1 MMVRRPDWFT
11 SVRNRMGNSLTGFSA
26 PRKGINPTFVALL
39 ITACFA
45 LAVYPAMPD
54 GLTGWDPIQFA
65 LGLKHFDMAHHQPH
79 PPGYLGHMA
88 LAWLFD
94 RLGAD
99 AGISVRLASLLAG
112 AGMVFGTFVL
122 GRDSAEYAAGIVAA
136 LLAASHPLTAYSAL
150 SGESYSIEALGAVA
164 LILVGLRVTRDSGP
178 LTLTLFFGLYGL
190 LGGVRQSLPLYFF
203 PFALWRLIEFC
214 RGRKPFVRPAWFAAA
229 AGTAI
234 AGIAVWAIPLSLLA
248 GGHKTLSG
256 SFVNQ
261 FFSVFGRAYSPLM
274 GAGLPAVLSNLDGL
288 WRFALSALSVSGI
301 LTAVLWPFA
310 RGRAS
315 RSTSDI
321 LLFACWFI
329 PPLAWF
335 VLMYVYKP
343 EHLLLWVPAFSILA
357 GSVLT
362 RLQGTVRRLLPV
374 VVAAIVATQAALF
387 LSPPI
392 WWTGTVGA
400 KSLPGIQYADTLSS
414 DTARTLSELAGD
426 NPASM
431 MVVTRDARFTF
442 RDAMFRLPEMQVFW
456 MIDSDSTGV
465 PMRGGEVCTG
475 HDFQTRCNSGR
486 PFWDWD
492 HISPVATVNIGP
504 EVRHI
509 AWFAA
514 PSSPFLPELRSRI
527 GTRSVTRPPV
537 TDFLVTDV
545 GDGPVD
551 LTIGPYAFIRRTP
564 AR

>member
-1 MMVRRPDWFT
+1 MVCRPDWFI
-11 SVRNRMGNSLTGFSA
+11 SVRNRVSNRLTGLSA
-26 PRKGINPTFVALL
+26 PRKGIGPTVIAVL

-45 LAVYPAMPD
+45 IAVYPAMPD

-88 LAWLFD
+88 LAWLCD

-99 AGISVRLASLLAG
+99 AGSSVRMASLLAG

-122 GRDSAEYAAGIVAA
+122 GRRLFGDAAGIVAA

-150 SGESYSIEALGAVA
+150 SGESYSIEALGAVT
-164 LILVGLRVTRDSGP
+164 LLLVGLRVTRSSGAT
-178 LTLTLFFGLYGL
+178 TLAIFFGLYGL

-214 RGRKPFVRPAWFAAA
+214 RGRKHLLWPAWFAAA
-229 AGTAI
+229 AATAI
-234 AGIAVWAIPLSLLA
+234 AGIAAWAVPLSLLA
-248 GGHKTLSG
+248 GGHKALSG

-261 FFSVFGRAYSPLM
+261 FFSVFGKAYSPLM

-288 WRFALSALSVSGI
+288 WRFALSALSLSGI
-301 LTAVLWPFA
+301 LAAILWPFA
-310 RGRAS
+310 RGRAGLS
-315 RSTSDI
+315 RSDL
-321 LLFACWFI
+321 LLFACWFL

-357 GSVLT
+357 ASVFTQLT
-362 RLQGTVRRLLPV
+362 GKVRRLLPV
-374 VVAAIVATQAALF
+374 VVAAVVASQAALF
-387 LSPPI
+387 VSPPI

-400 KSLPGIQYADTLSS
+400 KSLPGIQYADTLSH
-414 DTARTLSELAGD
+414 DTADALRDLAAG
-426 NPASM
+426 NPASV

-442 RDAMFRLPEMQVFW
+442 RDAMFRLPEMRILW
-456 MIDSDSTGV
+456 MVDSDSTGV

-486 PFWDWD
+486 AFWDWAQ
-492 HISPVATVNIGP
+492 ISTVATVDVAP
-504 EVRHI
+504 EIRHI

-527 GTRSVTRPPV
+527 PTRSITRPPV
-537 TDFLVTDV
+537 TDFLVTDI

-551 LTIGPYAFIRRTP
+551 LTIGPYAFVRRTST
-564 AR
+564 R